1 MGTAV
6 ITAKSADGPVAK
18 CTVKVS
24 KHAQSVKFEKDAY
37 TLENGKSLT
46 LKSTVIPADTS
57 FKTLTYT
64 SSDAKVAV
72 VSAGGVVTAKSAGTA
87 TISGKTADGV
97 VGICRV
103 TVIQSPTKLTLSAA
117 KKAAYEGGKFTLTV
131 LLEPKTVTSKE
142 LVWTSSNTKVAVV
155 DQSGNVIAVSKGTAT
170 ITVRSKTNTAVSAS
184 CAVTVSRKATGISIK
199 EQTLTLTTASKP
211 VKLTYEIL
219 PAGASNQNVTWKTSD
234 AKVATVSG
242 GVVTPK
248 GKGTA
253 VISAVTADGG
263 FVAACRVTVK

>member
-1 MGTAV
+1 M
-6 ITAKSADGPVAK
+6 
-18 CTVKVS
+18 
-24 KHAQSVKFEKDAY
+24 
-37 TLENGKSLT
+37 
-46 LKSTVIPADTS
+46 
-57 FKTLTYT
+57 
-64 SSDAKVAV
+64 
-72 VSAGGVVTAKSAGTA
+72 
-87 TISGKTADGV
+87 
-97 VGICRV
+97 
-103 TVIQSPTKLTLSAA
+103 
-117 KKAAYEGGKFTLTV
+117 
-131 LLEPKTVTSKE
+131 LEPKTVTSKE

-170 ITVRSKTNTAVSAS
+170 ITVRSKTNTSVSAS